1 MHHRNNFNIDGLG
14 FDFLKTD
21 LAVGQKFAEVARAA
35 VHDPAK
41 RERNRAR
48 AQESFDMVRG
58 FMSRIRLRDE
68 ERREIDAALEQ
79 LRRALDELTT
89 PG

>member
-1 MHHRNNFNIDGLG
+1 M
-14 FDFLKTD
+14 
-21 LAVGQKFAEVARAA
+21 
-35 VHDPAK
+35 HDPAK

-48 AQESFDMVRG
+48 AQESFDVVRG

-79 LRRALDELTT
+79 LRRALDELRM
-89 PG
+89 PD